1 MSNDYSI
8 IIRQL
13 HCYLEDRFRVPQA
26 VVWYDLLGDN
36 GVEFVWRDID
46 TGVNW
51 TGYVRF
57 SRLWESWAKDS
68 RSIKEY
74 LEHVT

>member
-1 MSNDYSI
+1 MRNVEDSL

-13 HCYLEDRFRVPQA
+13 HCYLEDRFKTYLP

-36 GVEFVWRDID
+36 GVEFVCRDVD
-46 TGVNW
+46 TGTNW

-57 SRLWESWAKDS
+57 SRLWESWEKDL
-68 RSIKEY
+68 RSTEEY
-74 LEHVT
+74 C

>member
-1 MSNDYSI
+1 MRNADDRS

-13 HCYLEDRFRVPQA
+13 YCYLEDRFQLSPS
-26 VVWYDLLGDN
+26 VVWYDLLGNN

-46 TGVNW
+46 TGVNL

-57 SRLWESWAKDS
+57 SRLWESWSKDP
-68 RSIKEY
+68 RSIKE
-74 LEHVT
+74 